1 MGRGNPEVGDRRRR
15 QCIARHGNARP
26 CTIVTEKDALRWQ
39 CAKDHGDAS
48 RRVSAE
54 RMSLRTVHRS
64 RQQEGFVK
72 NIMQQTENSPRTS
85 FTNNWKTSSY
95 SLSCGPIRFGRYSP
109 SVSIEMTLR
118 PSSARRFIALKNDGR
133 LTASVSCGRV

>member
-1 MGRGNPEVGDRRRR
+1 M
-15 QCIARHGNARP
+15 HSKARP

-39 CAKDHGDAS
+39 CAKDHGDAK

-72 NIMQQTENSPRTS
+72 NIMQQTENSP
-85 FTNNWKTSSY
+85 
-95 SLSCGPIRFGRYSP
+95 
-109 SVSIEMTLR
+109 
-118 PSSARRFIALKNDGR
+118 
-133 LTASVSCGRV
+133 